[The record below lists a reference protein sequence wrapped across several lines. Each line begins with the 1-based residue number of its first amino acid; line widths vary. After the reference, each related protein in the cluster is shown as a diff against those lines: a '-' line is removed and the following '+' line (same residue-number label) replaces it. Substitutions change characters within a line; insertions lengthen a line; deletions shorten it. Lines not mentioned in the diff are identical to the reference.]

1 VQQPD
6 EPRRLIV
13 SIHDVSPASFDECR
27 RAAAALRERGVAR
40 FALFVVPDFHGR
52 HPLHDA
58 TDLVSWLQGEQS
70 LGAEIVLHGLRHRVE
85 TPAARSAGSWFLRN
99 LYTARECEFEG
110 LDRAAFAE
118 KIEAGL
124 HALRQAGFHPKGFVA
139 PAWIMPRSAP
149 DWLGNAGFAYT
160 ETLTEIELISPR
172 RTIRSPCLVYSSR
185 SALRLATSHLWNNL
199 LHAASTRA
207 PVLRLAL
214 HPADLRSG
222 SARAALLRHLERAL
236 EDRAPIT
243 YSDLL

>member
-1 VQQPD
+1 MLRPD

-13 SIHDVSPASFDECR
+13 SIHDASPASFDECR
-27 RAAAALRERGVAR
+27 RAAAALRERGVSR

-52 HPLHDA
+52 HPLNDA
-58 TDLVSWLQGEQS
+58 PDFVSWLRSEQG

-85 TPAARSAGSWFLRN
+85 APGARSAGSWFLRN

-110 LDRAAFAE
+110 LDRDEFSTRV
-118 KIEAGL
+118 EAGL
-124 HALRQAGFHPKGFVA
+124 RALRQTGFHPKGFVA

-149 DWLGNAGFAYT
+149 DWLGSAGLAYT
-160 ETLTEIELISPR
+160 ETLTEIELLSPR

-185 SALRLATSHLWNNL
+185 SALRIATSHLWNNL
-199 LHAASTRA
+199 LHAAARRA

-214 HPADLRSG
+214 HPADLRSSPSRG
-222 SARAALLRHLERAL
+222 ALLRHVERAL
-236 EDRAPIT
+236 EDRAPIA